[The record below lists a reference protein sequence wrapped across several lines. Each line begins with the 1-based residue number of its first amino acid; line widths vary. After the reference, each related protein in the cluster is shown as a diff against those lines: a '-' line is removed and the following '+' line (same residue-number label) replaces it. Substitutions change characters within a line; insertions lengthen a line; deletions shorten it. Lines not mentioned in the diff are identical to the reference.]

1 MDPIVLPKP
10 SFRIFRIS
18 ASGMATRAKKRETR
32 KSEMKAFNFN
42 LDVRKMILMMLESTS
57 SEVVKTLIL

>member
-1 MDPIVLPKP
+1 
-10 SFRIFRIS
+10 
-18 ASGMATRAKKRETR
+18 MATRAKKRETR